1 VSASRIDLPGA
12 PRVEAPDR
20 PRPGIPVPLSP
31 FQRGFVDTAAGRP
44 RRAPTMTRVL
54 ESRREIEA
62 DVLWQAALVVS
73 AYHPALRL
81 RVDRDEQGRAIAE
94 VLPERPPTV
103 RAVDLRAVPPDERR
117 AAVAA
122 VLAEERRAVDSR
134 DGPTLR
140 LTAFPSGDGCLVA
153 LVADHLVLD
162 EFSWWVLV
170 RDLEAAIVDPLAY
183 EAGRGWAEDAVY
195 LRWLGRLAEHPR
207 TPAGLAGAG
216 FWRTWPPSP
225 LPRTPLDHAAGPRT
239 EEVAEVIDAVLTREE
254 TAALRA
260 ALPALDLP
268 AALLTAIHAAWR
280 EWTGERALP
289 IWLVHHGRTSPLAD
303 PGAATMVGCA
313 AHLYPVLIEVST
325 DDPAGAARDV
335 RRQLAAVP
343 NDGVDHGIL
352 RPPGPA
358 PDLLFNFV
366 GSLGRRL
373 DGPVFTRVV
382 PELGGLHNDPEAPR
396 DLTFEIGARV
406 EDGALRVRWT
416 YCRTAHEPATAERLA
431 ASARRALLALSR

>member
-1 VSASRIDLPGA
+1 VTASRIDLLGA
-12 PRVEAPDR
+12 PRVEAPDP

-31 FQRGFVDTAAGRP
+31 LQRGFVETPAGRP
-44 RRAPTMTRVL
+44 RRAPTMTRVM
-54 ESRREIEA
+54 ESRREIGPDA
-62 DVLWQAALVVS
+62 LRQAALVVS

-81 RVDRDEQGRAIAE
+81 RVDRLVAE
-94 VLPERPPTV
+94 VLPERPPAV
-103 RAVDLRAVPPDERR
+103 RTVDLRAAPPD
-117 AAVAA
+117 AV
-122 VLAEERRAVDSR
+122 VEILAEERRSVDSR

-140 LTAFPSGDGCLVA
+140 ITALRLAERTLVA

-162 EFSWWVLV
+162 ELSWRVLV
-170 RDLEAAIVDPLAY
+170 RDLEAAIVDPLTY
-183 EAGRGWAEDAVY
+183 EAGRGWAEDGAY

-207 TPAGLAGAG
+207 TPAGEAGAAY
-216 FWRTWPPSP
+216 WRSWPP
-225 LPRTPLDHAAGPRT
+225 TPLAPTPLGHAGGLRT
-239 EEVAEVIDAVLTREE
+239 EAAAEVVNAALTREE
-254 TAALRA
+254 TGALRA
-260 ALPALDLP
+260 LGLPTAV
-268 AALLTAIHAAWR
+268 LTAIHIAWR

-303 PGAATMVGCA
+303 PGTATMVGCT
-313 AHLYPVLIEVST
+313 AHLYPVLIDVLA
-325 DDPAGAARDV
+325 DDPAGAAREV

-366 GSLGRRL
+366 GSLGRAL

-382 PELGGLHNDPEAPR
+382 PELGGLHNDPDTPR

-406 EDGALRVRWT
+406 EDGALRMRWT
-416 YCRTAHEPATAERLA
+416 YCRTAQEPATAERLA
-431 ASARRALLALSR
+431 ASARRALLALSG